1 MVAQLLTT
9 KLHIPPARAEL
20 VARPRLVERLNAGLR
35 RRLTLISAPAGFGKT
50 TLLSEWASRCPRPVA
65 WLSLD
70 EGDNDPV
77 RFLAHLVAALQRVGA
92 ILPDETTD
100 LPLEAPSAPTGVVA
114 TALINQIVASKM
126 GFVLM
131 LDDYHLI
138 EEQAIHDA
146 LNFLLDHLPPNMHL
160 VIASRADPPLSIAR
174 LRARSQLTEL
184 RQSDLRF
191 DLQEVSQF
199 LNEVMRLGLA
209 PADVRAL
216 LSRTEGW
223 IAGLQM
229 AAVSIR
235 GQDAGRRTHLIRDLT
250 GSNRYIMDYLVEE
263 VLERQPD
270 QVQAFLLQTSVL
282 EQLSGPLCDAVV
294 AAGAQGQQTLEYLD
308 RANLFVIPL
317 DNRREWYRYHRLFA
331 DLLRKRLRQTEPT
344 LVATL
349 HRRASAWYESHGYA
363 AAAIDHAL
371 SAEDFQRAAD
381 LMEQTAEETVMR
393 SELVTFLR
401 WVARLPDDLLGARPS
416 LGVLHAW
423 ALLLTGRW
431 AEAADSYLEQPT
443 TGTGIASWKMAP
455 MRALMTLFQGR
466 VPAAAEMSRRAL
478 EELPRGESFLRSIA
492 AWNLSLSQLAE
503 GDVSACRQT
512 LEELVQASR
521 QTRNYVVAVMAMASL
536 AVLQRRLGRLHEAEV
551 LYGRAL
557 ELATDEQGNQL
568 PIASEPLMGLGEI
581 WREWNDLA
589 LATQYLEQGIE
600 SAQRWAETSAL
611 DGYMSLV
618 RVKESQGDVEA
629 ARNVLLLAQQ
639 MAEQF
644 DGTDLDDLMV
654 DLLRLRLSI
663 AQGDIA
669 SAERWTGQRG
679 WDKYLHSE
687 GGERSFGFV
696 RSRMDKYERLLL
708 ARLRIAQRRPSEAVS
723 LLEPLLSLMQS
734 LRRVDLLIEVEVLRA
749 LALQQLDD
757 QDQALAALEHALS
770 LAQAGGYVRIFVDEG
785 EPMVRLLYRAA
796 QRGMAPEYAGQL
808 LAAFPA
814 APAVAEPTVSDM
826 VEPLS
831 KRELDVLQLIAE
843 GLSNREIAA
852 RLFLS
857 LPTVKWHSSNI
868 YGKLGVSNRTQAVTR
883 ARALG
888 ILATD

>member
-20 VARPRLVERLNAGLR
+20 VVRPRLVERLNAGLCG
-35 RRLTLISAPAGFGKT
+35 RLTLISAPAGFGKT

-70 EGDNDPV
+70 EGDNDPM
-77 RFLAHLVAALQRVGA
+77 RFLAHLVAALQTVGA
-92 ILPDETTD
+92 IVPDEVTD
-100 LPLEAPSAPTGVVA
+100 LPLEARSAATRALV
-114 TALINQIVASKM
+114 TALINQVGASKLA
-126 GFVLM
+126 FVLI

-138 EEQAIHDA
+138 EEQAVHDA
-146 LNFLLDHLPPNMHL
+146 LTFLLEHLPPNMHL

-191 DLQEVSQF
+191 DLHEVSQF

-235 GQDAGRRTHLIRDLT
+235 GQDAGRRTHLLRDLT

-282 EQLSGPLCDAVV
+282 GHLSGPLCDAVV
-294 AAGAQGQQTLEYLD
+294 AEGAQGQQTLEYLD

-331 DLLRKRLRQTEPT
+331 DLLRKRLSQTDPT
-344 LVATL
+344 LEATL
-349 HRRASAWYESHGYA
+349 HRRASAWHERHGYA

-371 SAEDFQRAAD
+371 SAGDFERAAD

-401 WVARLPDDLLGARPS
+401 WVARLPDEFLAARPS
-416 LGVLHAW
+416 LAVLHAW

-431 AEAADSYLEQPT
+431 VEAADSYLDQAA
-443 TGTGIASWKMAP
+443 TGTDIASWKMAP
-455 MRALMTLFQGR
+455 IRALMALFQGR
-466 VPAAAEMSRRAL
+466 VLAAAEMSRRAL
-478 EELPRGESFLRSIA
+478 EELPRRESFLRSIA

-503 GDVSACRQT
+503 GDVSAGRQT
-512 LEELVQASR
+512 LEELVQAS
-521 QTRNYVVAVMAMASL
+521 QQSGNYSVAVMAMASL
-536 AVLQRRLGRLHEAEV
+536 ALLQRRLGRLREAEV
-551 LYGRAL
+551 LYRRAL

-581 WREWNDLA
+581 WREWNDLS

-618 RVKESQGDVEA
+618 RVKQSQGDVDGA
-629 ARNVLLLAQQ
+629 GNVLLLAQQ

-669 SAERWTGQRG
+669 SAEHWTGQRPR
-679 WDKYLHSE
+679 DKYLHPEEWES
-687 GGERSFGFV
+687 GFGFV
-696 RSRMDKYERLLL
+696 RSHMDKYERILL
-708 ARLRIAQRRPSEAVS
+708 ARLRIAQQRSSEAVS
-723 LLEPLLSLMQS
+723 LLEPLLALTQS

-757 QDQALAALEHALS
+757 QDQALAVLEHALS
-770 LAQAGGYVRIFVDEG
+770 LAEPGGYVRIFVDEG
-785 EPMVRLLYRAA
+785 PPMAQLLYRAA
-796 QRGMAPEYAGQL
+796 ERGIAPKYAGQL

-814 APAVAEPTVSDM
+814 APTAEARGPEM

-843 GLSNREIAA
+843 GLSNRDIAA
-852 RLFLS
+852 RLFLA

-868 YGKLGVSNRTQAVTR
+868 YGKLGVSNRTQAVTK

>member
-1 MVAQLLTT
+1 MAAQLLTT

-20 VARPRLVERLNAGLR
+20 VSRPPLVERLNAGLR

-92 ILPDETTD
+92 IVPDEATE
-100 LPLEAPSAPTGVVA
+100 LILEASSAPTSTVA
-114 TALINQIVASKM
+114 TTLINQIGASKLA
-126 GFVLM
+126 FVLI

-138 EEQAIHDA
+138 AEQAIHDA
-146 LNFLLDHLPPNMHL
+146 LTFLLEHLPPNMHL

-174 LRARSQLTEL
+174 LRARGQLTEL

-191 DLQEVSQF
+191 DLHEVSQF

-235 GQDAGRRTHLIRDLT
+235 GHDARQRTHLIQDLT

-270 QVQAFLLQTSVL
+270 QVQTFLLQTSVL

-294 AAGAQGQQTLEYLD
+294 AEGAQGQQTLEYLD

-317 DNRREWYRYHRLFA
+317 DNRREWYRYHRLFG
-331 DLLRKRLRQTEPT
+331 DLLRKRLSQTDPT
-344 LVATL
+344 LEATL

-371 SAEDFQRAAD
+371 SAEDFRRAAD
-381 LMEQTAEETVMR
+381 LMEQTAEKTVMR

-401 WVARLPDDLLGARPS
+401 WVARLPDELLAARPS

-431 AEAADSYLEQPT
+431 VEAADSYLEQPA
-443 TGTGIASWKMAP
+443 TGTDIASWKMAP
-455 MRALMTLFQGR
+455 IRALMALFQGR

-478 EELPRGESFLRSIA
+478 EELPRRESFLRNIA

-503 GDVSACRQT
+503 GDVSAGRQT
-512 LEELVQASR
+512 LEELVQVSQ
-521 QTRNYVVAVMAMASL
+521 QTGNYSVAVMAMTSL
-536 AVLQRRLGRLHEAEV
+536 ALLQRRLGRLREAEV
-551 LYGRAL
+551 LYRRAL
-557 ELATDEQGNQL
+557 ELAADEQGNQL

-581 WREWNDLA
+581 WREWNDLS
-589 LATQYLEQGIE
+589 LATKYLEQGIE

-618 RVKESQGDVEA
+618 RVKQSQGDVEG

-669 SAERWTGQRG
+669 SAEHWTGQRPG
-679 WDKYLHSE
+679 DKYLHPEE
-687 GGERSFGFV
+687 GESGFGFV
-696 RSRMDKYERLLL
+696 RSHMDKYERLLL
-708 ARLRIAQRRPSEAVS
+708 ARLRIAQQRPSDAVS
-723 LLEPLLSLMQS
+723 LLEPLLALTQS

-749 LALQQLDD
+749 LALQQLED
-757 QDQALAALEHALS
+757 QDQALASLEHALN
-770 LAQAGGYVRIFVDEG
+770 LAQPGGYVRIFVDEG
-785 EPMVRLLYRAA
+785 PPMARLLYRAA
-796 QRGMAPEYAGQL
+796 ERGMAPEYAGQL

-814 APAVAEPTVSDM
+814 APAAEPPVSEM

-831 KRELDVLQLIAE
+831 NRELDVLQLIAE
-843 GLSNREIAA
+843 GLSNRQIAA
-852 RLFLS
+852 RLFLA

-868 YGKLGVSNRTQAVTR
+868 YGKLGVSSRTQAVTR

>member
-1 MVAQLLTT
+1 MVEQLLTT

-70 EGDNDPV
+70 EGDNDPM
-77 RFLAHLVAALQRVGA
+77 RFLVHLVAALQRVGA
-92 ILPDETTD
+92 IVPDEVTD
-100 LPLEAPSAPTGVVA
+100 LPLEARAAPTRALV
-114 TALINQIVASKM
+114 TALINQVGASKM
-126 GFVLM
+126 AFVLI

-138 EEQAIHDA
+138 EEQAVHDA
-146 LNFLLDHLPPNMHL
+146 LTFLLDHLPPNMHV

-191 DLQEVSQF
+191 DAHEVSQF

-209 PADVRAL
+209 PVDVRAL

-282 EQLSGPLCDAVV
+282 GQLSGPLCDAVI
-294 AAGAQGQQTLEYLD
+294 AEGAQGQQTLEYLD

-331 DLLRKRLRQTEPT
+331 DLLRKRLSQIEPA

-349 HRRASAWYESHGYA
+349 HRRASAWYESHGHTA
-363 AAAIDHAL
+363 VAIDHAL
-371 SAEDFQRAAD
+371 SAEDFERAAD

-401 WVARLPDDLLGARPS
+401 WVARLPDEWLRARPS

-431 AEAADSYLEQPT
+431 VEAADSYLEQPA
-443 TGTGIASWKMAP
+443 TGTDIVAWKMAP
-455 MRALMTLFQGR
+455 IRALMALFQGQ

-478 EELPRGESFLRSIA
+478 EELPRRETFLRSIA

-503 GDVSACRQT
+503 GDVSAGRQT

-521 QTRNYVVAVMAMASL
+521 QTGNYTIAVMAMSSL
-536 AVLQRRLGRLHEAEV
+536 AQLQRRLGRLQDAEV
-551 LYGRAL
+551 LYRRAL
-557 ELATDEQGNQL
+557 ELATDEEGNQL

-581 WREWNDLA
+581 WREWNDLS
-589 LATQYLEQGIE
+589 LATQYLEQGID

-618 RVKESQGDVEA
+618 RVKQSQGDVEGA
-629 ARNVLLLAQQ
+629 GNVLLLAQQ

-669 SAERWTGQRG
+669 SAEHWTGHRPQY
-679 WDKYLHSE
+679 KYLHPEE
-687 GGERSFGFV
+687 GESGFGFV
-696 RSRMDKYERLLL
+696 RSHMDKYERLLL
-708 ARLRIAQRRPSEAVS
+708 ARLRIAQQRPSEAVS
-723 LLEPLLSLMQS
+723 LLEPLLALTQS

-757 QDQALAALEHALS
+757 EDQALAALEHALG
-770 LAQAGGYVRIFVDEG
+770 LAQPGGYVRIFVDEG
-785 EPMVRLLYRAA
+785 PPMAQLLYRAA
-796 QRGMAPEYAGQL
+796 ERGMAPEYAGEL

-814 APAVAEPTVSDM
+814 APTAEPPVSEM

-843 GLSNREIAA
+843 GLSNREIAT
-852 RLFLS
+852 RLFVS

-868 YGKLGVSNRTQAVTR
+868 YGKLGVRNRTQAVAK